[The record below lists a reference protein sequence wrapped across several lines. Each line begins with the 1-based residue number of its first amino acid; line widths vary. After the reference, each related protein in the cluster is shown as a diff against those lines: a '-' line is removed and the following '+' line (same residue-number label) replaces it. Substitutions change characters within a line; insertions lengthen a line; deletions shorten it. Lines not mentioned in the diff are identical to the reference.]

1 MTGPG
6 LNLSRLLASS
16 LQGLFQTHRQIHTH
30 GAPLLFKAT
39 QQLLAEPMKKK
50 KRIDPSILAARE
62 AKKIKKIDK
71 EIKKLTRFGRIL
83 KPVAE
88 IELPKKQF
96 TLAKERQRTAPV
108 LSFEELENRALL
120 QKQWGRFK
128 TNAWIHQQRV
138 YDKMIAAQDEALE
151 ELKAESEY
159 LYQEALKVDYGMVAM
174 RFEGP
179 KSTPPIK
186 DYAPPDGDY
195 VDTTRKY

>member
-1 MTGPG
+1 MTGTC
-6 LNLSRLLASS
+6 LNLSRLYVLS
-16 LQGLFQTHRQIHTH
+16 LPGVFQTCRHIHSQRT
-30 GAPLLFKAT
+30 PMLFRAT

-96 TLAKERQRTAPV
+96 TLAKERQRTSPV
-108 LSFEELENRALL
+108 LSFEELEDRALL
-120 QKQWGRFK
+120 QKQWGRYK
-128 TNAWIHQQRV
+128 TNTWVHQQRV
-138 YDKMIAAQDEALE
+138 YDKLITAQDEALE
-151 ELKAESEY
+151 ELKAESDY
-159 LYQEALKVDYGMVAM
+159 LYKEALKVDYGMVAM
-174 RFEGP
+174 YFEGP

-186 DYAPPDGDY
+186 DYSPPDGDY